1 MNTPAMF
8 KATELLALERQIAT
22 EHCRVAIEC
31 FARSTPSSFPM
42 PIYDV
47 SQQEENTCTE
57 PEILEANRLEVE
69 RAVKYLDMRELLMR
83 PVPSMPQ
90 YVAFKPGKPS

>member
-1 MNTPAMF
+1 MTTPTTY
-8 KATELLALERQIAT
+8 KAIEMLALERQIAT

-31 FARSTPSSFPM
+31 LALSVPSSYPM

-47 SQQEENTCTE
+47 SQLEENGCTE
-57 PEILEANRLEVE
+57 AEILEANRLEVE
-69 RAVKYLDMRELLMR
+69 RAVKYLDMREVLAR

-90 YVAFKPGKPS
+90 YVAFKPGMLS